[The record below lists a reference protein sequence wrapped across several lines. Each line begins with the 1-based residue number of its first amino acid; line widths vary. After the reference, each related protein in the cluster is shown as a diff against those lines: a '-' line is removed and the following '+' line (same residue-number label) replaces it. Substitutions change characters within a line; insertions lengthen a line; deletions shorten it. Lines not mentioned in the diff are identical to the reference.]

1 MKIDR
6 LLGIITTLLNIERI
20 KAKDL
25 AEKFEVS
32 IRTIHRDLEDLCM
45 AGIPVITY
53 QGGDGGISIAK
64 SYKLEKNLLTS
75 EELSNIRIGLKS
87 LESISNGNNVKL
99 LLDKFQSSKSEVLSA
114 NNSIFIDLSSFYKN
128 SITSKINLL
137 RDSINKSEEV
147 CFDYFSEKGIS
158 NRHVEPY
165 YITFKWSAWYLYGF
179 CKLRKDFRLFKL
191 NRMDQLALMES
202 TFVPKTITSDA
213 SDLDDY
219 FDKNLQVIKLLLDKS
234 VEYQIVDAYGVNSY
248 LINEDNLIE
257 FDLEY
262 SNYDYAIR
270 TILGFG
276 DKVKVLSPPNIAL
289 DIKNTAQNILNLYK

>member
-6 LLGIITTLLNIERI
+6 LLGIITTLLNTERI

-32 IRTIHRDLEDLCM
+32 IRTIHRDIEDICM
-45 AGIPVITY
+45 AGIPIITY
-53 QGGDGGISIAK
+53 QGGDGGISIAE

-75 EELSNIRIGLKS
+75 EELSNIMIGLKS
-87 LESISNGNNVKL
+87 IESITNGNNVTL

-114 NNSIFIDLSSFYKN
+114 NNSVFIDLSSFYKN
-128 SITSKINLL
+128 SISSKINLL
-137 RDSINKSEEV
+137 RDSINKSMEV
-147 CFDYFSEKGIS
+147 CFNYFSEKGIS
-158 NRHVEPY
+158 KRQVEPY
-165 YITFKWSAWYLYGF
+165 YISFRWSAWYLYGF

-191 NRMDQLALMES
+191 NRMDELTLTDF

-219 FDKNLQVIKLLLDKS
+219 FDRNLQVIKLLLDKS
-234 VEYQIVDAYGVNSY
+234 VEYQIVDTYGVNSY
-248 LINEDNLIE
+248 IINKDNLIE

-276 DKVKVLSPPNIAL
+276 DKAKVLSPPNIAL
-289 DIKNTAQNILNLYK
+289 DIKNIAQNILNLYK